1 MMIKIIFVRL
11 PEGMKVLFF
20 DFALVHASNNN
31 KFYRDKYLL
40 TMVVF

>member
-1 MMIKIIFVRL
+1 MIPQTILIRL

-20 DFALVHASNNN
+20 DFALVHALNNN